1 MSRSL
6 PELGEDCKG
15 LAKNAA
21 GQLSG
26 FWVSKSGEAQRMK
39 RKEVEAGER

>member
-1 MSRSL
+1 MSRNL

-21 GQLSG
+21 GNSVG
-26 FWVSKSGEAQRMK
+26 FGCPRVGKHSA
-39 RKEVEAGER
+39 